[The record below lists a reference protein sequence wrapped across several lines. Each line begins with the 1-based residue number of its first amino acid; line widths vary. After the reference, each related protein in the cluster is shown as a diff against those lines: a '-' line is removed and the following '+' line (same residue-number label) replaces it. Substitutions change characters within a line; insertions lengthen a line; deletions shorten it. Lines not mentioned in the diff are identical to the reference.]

1 MSSNWKPVNKQILQQ
16 EHINQCNRK
25 RKKLKQKSTKAMRKK
40 WLNNLRIS
48 EIKILSDL
56 YCKDTKEE
64 EINL

>member
-16 EHINQCNRK
+16 KHTNQCNRK